1 MITSFRTY
9 SSTKLVECSAR
20 TNENIRDVFKTFL
33 FLSKIAP
40 NISGSSKTSSRRT
53 SEEEAKLNLHNH
65 SMNET
70 TPTFP
75 RSDEIILTSSYQ
87 KSPFNRSRWGS
98 LKSRSNSPN
107 LVSSPGASPLRRNM
121 SAYGRPGQFSKRG
134 ENEEPKDLV
143 RKNNRLRPNSG
154 NKTNGV
160 GTLEVH
166 FEKVYCIFF
175 LMKLWLGIFRCPMKF
190 YSLNLRFCSKLSY
203 IKYETVS

>member
-1 MITSFRTY
+1 MIKFFLTY
-9 SSTKLVECSAR
+9 LSTKLVECSAR

-40 NISGSSKTSSRRT
+40 NISGSSRSSSRRT
-53 SEEEAKLNLHNH
+53 SDDEAKLNLHNH

-70 TPTFP
+70 APTFP

-87 KSPFNRSRWGS
+87 KSPSCRSRWGS

-107 LVSSPGASPLRRNM
+107 IMSSPGASPLRRNM
-121 SAYGRPGQFSKRG
+121 SAYGRTGQFSKRG
-134 ENEEPKDLV
+134 QNGEPIDLV
-143 RKNNRLRPNSG
+143 RKNNRLRRNSG

-166 FEKVYCIFF
+166 FEKV
-175 LMKLWLGIFRCPMKF
+175 
-190 YSLNLRFCSKLSY
+190 
-203 IKYETVS
+203 

>member
-1 MITSFRTY
+1 MSFRTY

-33 FLSKIAP
+33 FLSKITP

-75 RSDEIILTSSYQ
+75 RSDEIILTSSHQ
-87 KSPFNRSRWGS
+87 NSPFRRSRWGS

-107 LVSSPGASPLRRNM
+107 LMSSPGVSPLRRNM

-154 NKTNGV
+154 NKSNGV

-166 FEKVYCIFF
+166 FEKV
-175 LMKLWLGIFRCPMKF
+175 
-190 YSLNLRFCSKLSY
+190 
-203 IKYETVS
+203 

>member
-1 MITSFRTY
+1 MIIFFRTY
-9 SSTKLVECSAR
+9 FSTKLVECSAR
-20 TNENIRDVFKTFL
+20 TNENIKDVFKTFL

-40 NISGSSKTSSRRT
+40 NLSGSSRTSSRRT
-53 SEEEAKLNLHNH
+53 SDEEAKLNLHNH

-70 TPTFP
+70 APTFP

-87 KSPFNRSRWGS
+87 KPPSCRSRWGS

-107 LVSSPGASPLRRNM
+107 LMSSPGASPLRRNM

-134 ENEEPKDLV
+134 ENGEPKDLV
-143 RKNNRLRPNSG
+143 KTNNRMRPNSA

-166 FEKVYCIFF
+166 FEKV
-175 LMKLWLGIFRCPMKF
+175 
-190 YSLNLRFCSKLSY
+190 
-203 IKYETVS
+203 